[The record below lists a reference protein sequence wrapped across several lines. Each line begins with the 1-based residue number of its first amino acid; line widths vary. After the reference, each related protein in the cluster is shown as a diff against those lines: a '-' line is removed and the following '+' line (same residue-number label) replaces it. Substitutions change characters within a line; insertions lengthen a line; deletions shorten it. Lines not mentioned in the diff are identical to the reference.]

1 MLVVSFTRSTSGG
14 ECGRDDV
21 VSSWSSDEAFMPG
34 EVSSLFF
41 VDSVLTGGWRGR
53 VAIGRGLIP

>member
-1 MLVVSFTRSTSGG
+1 MLVVSFTRSTSVG

-34 EVSSLFF
+34 EVSSLF